1 MTIVFQTLLA
11 TVLLLDEVN
20 AMRANPAA
28 YAEHLEARLRHYDGK
43 LLRLPKQV
51 PRRTMEGATAVREA
65 IRALRAAKPV
75 SELKHEPLLSRAASD
90 HVREI
95 GPKGLV
101 QHESLDGKGPADRVR
116 RYMRG
121 NVGLGEVI
129 SFGPEHPRDVVIDL
143 LVDDGVPGRG
153 HRKLLLDPA
162 FRSGGAACGPH
173 AIYRTMC
180 VVDMMTTDAAVP
192 LQPRDP

>member
-65 IRALRAAKPV
+65 IRALRAAKPAP
-75 SELKHEPLLSRAASD
+75 ELKHEPLLSRAASD

-101 QHESLDGKGPADRVR
+101 STRASMAKGQPIASAGTCVATSASGKSSASAPST
-116 RYMRG
+116 RG
-121 NVGLGEVI
+121 M
-129 SFGPEHPRDVVIDL
+129 S
-143 LVDDGVPGRG
+143 
-153 HRKLLLDPA
+153 
-162 FRSGGAACGPH
+162 
-173 AIYRTMC
+173 
-180 VVDMMTTDAAVP
+180 
-192 LQPRDP
+192 